1 MARVVADDEQ
11 NAAPFNELAFVADF
25 LNAGTDFH
33 DTLSRRGAIQ
43 SIAVYEESARFHKGL
58 EHDFRHSQTTYNHRT
73 FYLNFHFGDLKAESI
88 ELGRPRQPRRRSA
101 SRSLRSGSRH
111 IRPGGEQIR
120 PVLRDCDRVLEVG
133 TRLPVVR
140 DLSPM
145 VGHRLHS
152 LRAGVDHRLDG
163 DH

>member
-88 ELGRPRQPRRRSA
+88 ELGRPRQPRVDQPPDRYA
-101 SRSLRSGSRH
+101 PGAGTSGPAVSKYGPSFVTA
-111 IRPGGEQIR
+111 IVCSKWALGFPSY
-120 PVLRDCDRVLEVG
+120 V
-133 TRLPVVR
+133 T
-140 DLSPM
+140 
-145 VGHRLHS
+145 
-152 LRAGVDHRLDG
+152 
-163 DH
+163 